1 VLLFIAKRLV
11 WAVLMVAIVSLITF
25 VIFLGIPNRTI
36 NSRQGLVTP
45 NLQAQWHLDGHSL
58 PAKYGL
64 FLEHIFVH
72 GDFGH
77 SMRQPL
83 SVRQILKTS
92 LPVTASLVIG
102 GTVLFLLLAF
112 PIGLLSAL
120 RPRSLLDKGL
130 MVGLLIGVSAH
141 PVFLGLTLSYFL
153 GFKWHVTP
161 IAGYC
166 NLHYHPNDLCGGPRY
181 WAYHMI
187 LPWITFA
194 FLFAALYARM
204 IRASVVEALE
214 EDYVRTAIAKGA
226 SSGRILRRHV
236 ARNAM
241 LPVVSMLGMDV
252 GIAFGGA
259 IFIETVFNLPGVGQ
273 SLYQALGSADEPV
286 ILGVAMV
293 VSVAVVLTNLI
304 ADLLYCL
311 IDPRIGL
318 RTGHRASEAV
328 PVRRRRRA
336 STRSLTEPVS

>member
-1 VLLFIAKRLV
+1 
-11 WAVLMVAIVSLITF
+11 
-25 VIFLGIPNRTI
+25 
-36 NSRQGLVTP
+36 
-45 NLQAQWHLDGHSL
+45 
-58 PAKYGL
+58 
-64 FLEHIFVH
+64 
-72 GDFGH
+72 
-77 SMRQPL
+77 
-83 SVRQILKTS
+83 
-92 LPVTASLVIG
+92 
-102 GTVLFLLLAF
+102 
-112 PIGLLSAL
+112 
-120 RPRSLLDKGL
+120 
-130 MVGLLIGVSAH
+130 
-141 PVFLGLTLSYFL
+141 
-153 GFKWHVTP
+153 
-161 IAGYC
+161 
-166 NLHYHPNDLCGGPRY
+166 
-181 WAYHMI
+181 MI

-293 VSVAVVLTNLI
+293 VSVAVVTDEPHR
-304 ADLLYCL
+304 DLLYCV

-328 PVRRRRRA
+328 PVRRAAGRA
-336 STRSLTEPVS
+336 RAA